1 MKSFQIRRLLE
12 RVFTPLIFVSLLI
25 ATVATPTAAKGT
37 RGLATITGTVRD
49 NKGAPL
55 AGALI
60 QLIREGRAVIK
71 QTYSGRDG
79 SFSARIPAGRYSLRA
94 IADGFSEVLFSSV
107 TVSPSAEIIY
117 RFNLEPLGSGR
128 TLVEQRADRDSAK
141 WRLRA
146 AQSRRSIF
154 QANEGKDATIAEV
167 EAAEDAANQSSE
179 LIGEQ
184 REAANKARMQG
195 VIETY
200 FAASAN
206 PFAPSYEGVNFAVA
220 LPASDRVDL
229 VFAGQ
234 TGTGEGAPQRLEA
247 TARVRAGDRH
257 HLNIGAGGARL
268 QTLTVANGRRTRNG
282 LGQMSVRAVDE
293 WIVRDG
299 VVVVFGLDYSR
310 FLGAG
315 NADAIVPRI
324 GFQFDANA
332 RTRVKAAFAPGG
344 EEAEQQSSANFE
356 DGDVI
361 FKQPMT
367 RPVALVDGRAVLNR
381 SRRLEIGVERVL
393 DNASNLEATAF
404 FDSVNG
410 RGVGLMATPVSSF
423 SGDAGA
429 ALLGVANQQG
439 SARGLRVVYSRRL
452 SRVWSASAGY
462 SFGRGQKLSSNGINN
477 PGELFSDGFFQTAA
491 VQLSAG
497 WSTGT
502 HVQTVFRFSPQATV
516 FAIDPFAGR
525 LAVYDPS
532 LSIQVTQDLP
542 RFGLPV
548 HAQAIIDARNLFDFQ
563 SSTENGE
570 TLLQLGQTRRT
581 LRGGISVRF

>member
-257 HLNIGAGGARL
+257 HLNIGAGGVRL
-268 QTLTVANGRRTRNG
+268 QTLTVANGHRTRNG

>member
-200 FAASAN
+200 FAASTN
-206 PFAPSYEGVNFAVA
+206 PFASSYEGVNFAVA

-452 SRVWSASAGY
+452 SRVWSASVGY

>member
-200 FAASAN
+200 FAASTN
-206 PFAPSYEGVNFAVA
+206 PFASSYEGVNFAVA

>member
-12 RVFTPLIFVSLLI
+12 RVFTPLIFVSLLS

-200 FAASAN
+200 FAASTN
-206 PFAPSYEGVNFAVA
+206 PFASSYEGVNFAVA

-299 VVVVFGLDYSR
+299 VVIVFGLDYSR

>member
-200 FAASAN
+200 FAASTN
-206 PFAPSYEGVNFAVA
+206 PFASSYEGVNFAVA

-299 VVVVFGLDYSR
+299 VVIVFGLDYSR

-452 SRVWSASAGY
+452 SRVWSASVGY